1 MSTDRPKSIQL
12 TYKPA
17 RARRP
22 IHISLIRAAILAIA
36 IATAI
41 GLALLAAALKGL
53 S

>member
-17 RARRP
+17 QRRP
-22 IHISLIRAAILAIA
+22 IHISLIRAAILAAA

>member
-1 MSTDRPKSIQL
+1 MSTDPKSIQL

-17 RARRP
+17 RRRP
-22 IHISLIRAAILAIA
+22 IHISLIRAAILAVA